1 MQRYDFL
8 WKFANFYAIKCGKIC
23 KYGIFF
29 VTLQAKHDNIRSV
42 VTTILLILLSAV
54 NVCAMRVR
62 FYGYVLDEQ
71 NRGIEACNVFWKE
84 SVSTDPV
91 GTSTNKNGYYELI
104 VESGKSDSV
113 TIVYS
118 MIGYETVEMRLLPN
132 REVLNINIELR
143 ESGEQLAEV
152 EVKGIQR
159 QQDMMERVDATTRRF
174 IPDMSGGSIESLLIT
189 FSGVSQTNEM
199 SSQYNVRGG
208 SFDENAVY
216 VNGIEVHRPLLVRAG
231 QQEGLSFVN
240 PEMVEN
246 VQFSAGGFDSRFGD
260 KMSSVL
266 DITYKRPQA
275 FEASLTAGFQGGSI
289 YVGAGDSSFTQ
300 LHGVR
305 YKSSQYMLGS
315 LQTKGN
321 YRPHFL
327 DYQTYMTWNI
337 GSGKRNVESRK
348 SDWTIALMANYSLN
362 SYGFTPDSMSSSFG
376 TMQTARNLT
385 IYYDGQEQDL
395 FQTVFGAL
403 SVNGHVSPE
412 VSIGFDLSGFYTNE
426 RETYDIQGE
435 YILSDHP
442 MDGSESSGG
451 GKDDQVISSE
461 TTETATVLGK
471 GTYHE
476 HARNALTAVVGS
488 LQHTG
493 QWKREANLLRWGV
506 SEQIEKIN
514 DHISEWEWRDS
525 AGYSM
530 PNTEREME
538 LYYAMRSDASIL
550 SGRVQA
556 FLQDSYTW
564 YTDDAKVILTGGARL
579 NWWSYNNEVL
589 VSPRASV
596 VIMPGWKRDIS
607 FRIATGLYYQAPFY
621 KELRDTLTDEYGITR
636 IHLNDKLKAART
648 TQLVFGT
655 DYYFRALGRPFKLTA
670 EAYAKYM
677 DRGVSYTVDNVR
689 VRYSGQNDV
698 RGYTI
703 GLDLKLYGELVPG
716 ADSWISFSTMRS
728 REQLITHPELGWL
741 HAPQEQRYQFA
752 MFFQDYLPQLPQLHA
767 HLRFVWAEGLPYGA
781 PRNITLR
788 GKGRM
793 PDYRRIDLGFTHVSN
808 AHNYAYMKKAKHL
821 KQWIIGFE
829 VFNLVDWRNVN
840 SYFWV
845 SDVDGNQWASPNYL
859 TGRRYNIKV
868 AFDFQ

>member
-1 MQRYDFL
+1 ML
-8 WKFANFYAIKCGKIC
+8 LCVSN
-23 KYGIFF
+23 
-29 VTLQAKHDNIRSV
+29 VQAR
-42 VTTILLILLSAV
+42 
-54 NVCAMRVR
+54 RVR

-71 NRGIEACNVFWKE
+71 NRSLEACNVYWKE
-84 SVSTDPV
+84 SLGTNVV
-91 GTSTNKNGYYELI
+91 GTSTNKNGYYDLTVAAE
-104 VESGKSDSV
+104 DSV

-118 MIGYETVEMRLLPN
+118 MLGYETVEMRLLPN

-143 ESGEQLAEV
+143 ESDELLMEV

-159 QQDMMERVDATTRRF
+159 QQDMMDRVDASTRRV
-174 IPDMSGGSIESLLIT
+174 IPDISGGGIESLLIT
-189 FSGVSQTNEM
+189 FAGVSQTNEM

-216 VNGIEVHRPLLVRAG
+216 VNGIEIHRPLLVRAG

-240 PEMVEN
+240 PEMVQN
-246 VQFSAGGFDSRFGD
+246 VQFSAGGFDARFGD
-260 KMSSVL
+260 KSSSVL
-266 DITYKRPQA
+266 DIRYKQPTA

-289 YVGAGDSSFTQ
+289 YVGAGDSSYSQ
-300 LHGVR
+300 MHGIR

-327 DYQTYMTWNI
+327 DYQTYMTWRLN
-337 GSGKRNVESRK
+337 KH
-348 SDWTIALMANYSLN
+348 SDWQIALLANYSLN

-385 IYYDGQEQDL
+385 VYYDGQEQDL
-395 FQTVFGAL
+395 FQTAFGAL
-403 SVNGHVSPE
+403 SASGHVSDE
-412 VSIGFDLSGFYTNE
+412 VKIGFDVSGFYTNE

-442 MDGSESSGG
+442 MDGSTTSVTG
-451 GKDDQVISSE
+451 DNNQVISSE
-461 TTETATVLGK
+461 NTETATVLGK

-476 HARNALTAVVGS
+476 HARNTLTAGVAT

-493 QWKREANLLRWGV
+493 EWKHNANSLNWGV
-506 SEQIEKIN
+506 SGQIEKITDRIN
-514 DHISEWEWRDS
+514 EWQWRDS

-530 PNTEREME
+530 PHTEKGME
-538 LYYAMRSDASIL
+538 LYYAMRSDTSML

-556 FLQDSYTW
+556 YLQNSYTW
-564 YTDDAKVILTGGARL
+564 HTDNAKVILTGGARL
-579 NWWSYNNEVL
+579 HWWSFNNEVL

-596 VIMPGWKRDIS
+596 VIIPGWKRDIS

-621 KELRDTLTDEYGITR
+621 KEMRDTLTDSYGITR
-636 IHLNDKLKAART
+636 IHLNDQLKAART

-655 DYYFRALGRPFKLTA
+655 DYYFRAIGRPFKLTA

-677 DRGVSYTVDNVR
+677 DRGTSYTVDNVR
-689 VRYSGQNDV
+689 VRYSGKNDV

-728 REQLITHPELGWL
+728 REQLLDHPELGWL

-767 HLRFVWAEGLPYGA
+767 HLKFVWAEGLPYGA
-781 PRNITLR
+781 PRTIELR

-793 PDYRRIDLGFTHVSN
+793 PDYRRIDLGLTHVSN
-808 AHNYAYMKKAKHL
+808 AHNYAYMKKAKHI
-821 KQWIIGFE
+821 KQWTIGFE
-829 VFNLVDWRNVN
+829 VFNLIDWRNVN

-845 SDVDGNQWASPNYL
+845 SDADGYQWASPNYL
-859 TGRRYNIKV
+859 TGRRYNIKL

>member
-1 MQRYDFL
+1 
-8 WKFANFYAIKCGKIC
+8 
-23 KYGIFF
+23 
-29 VTLQAKHDNIRSV
+29 
-42 VTTILLILLSAV
+42 
-54 NVCAMRVR
+54 
-62 FYGYVLDEQ
+62 
-71 NRGIEACNVFWKE
+71 
-84 SVSTDPV
+84 
-91 GTSTNKNGYYELI
+91 
-104 VESGKSDSV
+104 
-113 TIVYS
+113 
-118 MIGYETVEMRLLPN
+118 
-132 REVLNINIELR
+132 R

-152 EVKGIQR
+152 EVKGIQK
-159 QQDMMERVDATTRRF
+159 QQDMMERVDVSTRRV
-174 IPDMSGGSIESLLIT
+174 IPNISGDGIESVLIT
-189 FSGVSQTNEM
+189 FAGVSQTNEM

-216 VNGIEVHRPLLVRAG
+216 VNGIEIHRPLLVRAG

-240 PEMVEN
+240 PEMVQN
-246 VQFSAGGFDSRFGD
+246 VQFSAGGFDARFGD
-260 KMSSVL
+260 KSSSVL
-266 DITYKRPQA
+266 DIRYKQPTA

-289 YVGAGDSSFTQ
+289 YVGVGDSTYSQ
-300 LHGVR
+300 MHGIR

-327 DYQTYMTWNI
+327 DYQTYMTWKL
-337 GSGKRNVESRK
+337 GQSRVKSQESRAGD
-348 SDWTIALMANYSLN
+348 DWTIALLANYSLN

-395 FQTVFGAL
+395 FQTAFAAL
-403 SVNGHVSPE
+403 SVSGHVSPE
-412 VSIGFDLSGFYTNE
+412 VKIGFDLSGFYTNE

-442 MDGSESSGG
+442 MDGSETAHGYDG
-451 GKDDQVISSE
+451 QVISSE

-476 HARNALTAVVGS
+476 HARNTLTTGVAA

-493 QWKREANLLRWGV
+493 EWKHEANLMRWGV
-506 SEQIEKIN
+506 SGQIEKITDRIN
-514 DHISEWEWRDS
+514 EWEWRDS

-530 PNTEREME
+530 PHTEKGME
-538 LYYAMRSDASIL
+538 LYYAMRSDANLL
-550 SGRVQA
+550 SGRVQGYI
-556 FLQDSYTW
+556 QDSYTW
-564 YTDDAKVILTGGARL
+564 HTDRAKVILTGGARL
-579 NWWSYNNEVL
+579 HWWSFNNEVL

-621 KELRDTLTDEYGITR
+621 KEMRDTLTDGYGITR
-636 IHLNDKLKAART
+636 ITLNDKLKAART

-655 DYYFRALGRPFKLTA
+655 DYYFRAMGRPFKLTA

-677 DRGVSYTVDNVR
+677 DRGTSYTVDNVR
-689 VRYSGQNDV
+689 VRYSGTNDV

-728 REQLITHPELGWL
+728 REQLLTHPELGWL

-781 PRNITLR
+781 PRSITLR
-788 GKGRM
+788 GQGRM
-793 PDYRRIDLGFTHVSN
+793 PDYRRIDLGLTHVSN
-808 AHNYAYMKKAKHL
+808 AHNYAYMKRAKHV
-821 KQWIIGFE
+821 KQWTIGFE

-859 TGRRYNIKV
+859 TGRRYNIKL
-868 AFDFQ
+868 AIDFQ

>member
-1 MQRYDFL
+1 MQRQLLY
-8 WKFANFYAIKCGKIC
+8 
-23 KYGIFF
+23 IFI
-29 VTLQAKHDNIRSV
+29 VLLCVSSV
-42 VTTILLILLSAV
+42 HAR
-54 NVCAMRVR
+54 RVR
-62 FYGYVLDEQ
+62 LYGYVLDEQ

-84 SVSTDPV
+84 SVSTTAV
-91 GTSTNKNGYYELI
+91 GTSTNKNGYYDLV
-104 VESGKSDSV
+104 VESQKSKDESLEGGDSV

-118 MIGYETVEMRLLPN
+118 MLGYETVEMRLLPT
-132 REVLNINIELR
+132 RDVLNINIELR

-152 EVKGIQR
+152 EVKGIQK
-159 QQDMMERVDATTRRF
+159 QQDMMERVDASTRRV
-174 IPDMSGGSIESLLIT
+174 IPDLSGGGIESLLIT

-216 VNGIEVHRPLLVRAG
+216 VNGIEIHRPLLVRAG

-240 PEMVEN
+240 PEMVDN
-246 VQFSAGGFDSRFGD
+246 VLFSAGGFDARFGD
-260 KMSSVL
+260 KASSVL
-266 DITYKRPQA
+266 DIRYKQPTA
-275 FEASLTAGFQGGSI
+275 FEASLTVGFQGGSI
-289 YVGAGDSSFTQ
+289 YMGVGDSMYSQ
-300 LHGVR
+300 MHGIR

-327 DYQTYMTWNI
+327 DYQTHMTWRLN
-337 GSGKRNVESRK
+337 KQ
-348 SDWTIALMANYSLN
+348 SDWTLAFLANYSLN

-385 IYYDGQEQDL
+385 IYYDGQEQDM
-395 FQTVFGAL
+395 FQTAFGAL
-403 SVNGHVSPE
+403 SANGHISPE
-412 VSIGFDLSGFYTNE
+412 VKIGFDLSGFYTNE
-426 RETYDIQGE
+426 RETYDIRGE

-442 MDGSESSGG
+442 MDGSQASHSDNSQVVSS
-451 GKDDQVISSE
+451 DAAE
-461 TTETATVLGK
+461 TVSVLGK

-476 HARNALTAVVGS
+476 HARNTLAAGVAT

-493 QWKREANLLRWGV
+493 EWKHDANSMRWGV
-506 SEQIEKIN
+506 SGQVEKITDRIN
-514 DHISEWEWRDS
+514 EWEWRDS
-525 AGYSM
+525 AGYSL
-530 PNTEREME
+530 PNTEHGMK
-538 LYYAMRSDASIL
+538 LFYAMRSDVSIV
-550 SGRVQA
+550 SGRAQA
-556 FLQDSYTW
+556 YIQDSYTW
-564 YTDDAKVILTGGARL
+564 RTEQAKVILTGGARL
-579 NWWSYNNEVL
+579 HWWSFNNEVL

-596 VIMPGWKRDIS
+596 VIMPGWKRDVS

-621 KELRDTLTDEYGITR
+621 KEMRDTLTDEFGITR

-677 DRGVSYTVDNVR
+677 DRGTSYTVDNVR
-689 VRYSGQNDV
+689 VRYSGKNDL

-703 GLDLKLYGELVPG
+703 GVDIKLYGELVPG

-728 REQLITHPELGWL
+728 REQLLDHPELGWL

-767 HLRFVWAEGLPYGA
+767 HLKFVWAEGLPYGA
-781 PRNITLR
+781 PRSIELR

-793 PDYRRIDLGFTHVSN
+793 PDYRRIDLGLTHVSN
-808 AHNYAYMKKAKHL
+808 AHNYAYMRKAKHI
-821 KQWIIGFE
+821 KQWTIGFE

-845 SDVDGNQWASPNYL
+845 SDADGYQWASPNYL
-859 TGRRYNIKV
+859 TGRRYNIKL
-868 AFDFQ
+868 AIDFQ

>member
-1 MQRYDFL
+1 MQ
-8 WKFANFYAIKCGKIC
+8 
-23 KYGIFF
+23 
-29 VTLQAKHDNIRSV
+29 SV
-42 VTTILLILLSAV
+42 HAR
-54 NVCAMRVR
+54 RVR
-62 FYGYVLDEQ
+62 LYGYALDEQ

-84 SVSTDPV
+84 SVSTTAV

-104 VESGKSDSV
+104 IDSQKSKVESGEDSV

-118 MIGYETVEMRLLPN
+118 MLGYETVEMRLLPT
-132 REVLNINIELR
+132 RDVLNINIELR

-152 EVKGIQR
+152 EVKGIHK
-159 QQDMMERVDATTRRF
+159 QQDMMERVDASTRRV
-174 IPDMSGGSIESLLIT
+174 IPDLSGGGIESLLIT

-216 VNGIEVHRPLLVRAG
+216 VNGIEIHRPLLVRAG

-240 PEMVEN
+240 PEMVDN
-246 VQFSAGGFDSRFGD
+246 VLFSAGGFDARFGD
-260 KMSSVL
+260 KASSVL
-266 DITYKRPQA
+266 DIRYKQPTA

-289 YVGAGDSSFTQ
+289 YVGVGDSMYSQ
-300 LHGVR
+300 MHGVR

-327 DYQTYMTWNI
+327 DYQTHMTWRLDRQN
-337 GSGKRNVESRK
+337 
-348 SDWTIALMANYSLN
+348 DWTLAFLANYSFN

-395 FQTVFGAL
+395 FQTAFGAL
-403 SVNGHVSPE
+403 SVSGHVSPD
-412 VSIGFDLSGFYTNE
+412 VKIGFDLSGFYTNE
-426 RETYDIQGE
+426 RETYDIRGE

-442 MDGSESSGG
+442 MDGSTQHSGIDNG
-451 GKDDQVISSE
+451 QVVSSE

-476 HARNALTAVVGS
+476 HARNTLSAGVAT

-493 QWKREANLLRWGV
+493 EWNQGANNMRWGV
-506 SEQIEKIN
+506 SGQVEKITDRIN
-514 DHISEWEWRDS
+514 EWEWRDS
-525 AGYSM
+525 AGFSL
-530 PNTEREME
+530 PNTEQGMK
-538 LYYAMRSDASIL
+538 LFYAMRSDASIV

-556 FLQDSYTW
+556 YLQDSYTW
-564 YTDDAKVILTGGARL
+564 RTEQAKVILTGGARL
-579 NWWSYNNEVL
+579 HWWSFNNEVL

-596 VIMPGWKRDIS
+596 VIMPGWKRDVS

-621 KELRDTLTDEYGITR
+621 KEMRDTLTDEFGITR
-636 IHLNDKLKAART
+636 IHLNDQLKAART

-677 DRGVSYTVDNVR
+677 DRGTSYTVDNVR
-689 VRYSGQNDV
+689 VRYSGKNDV

-703 GLDLKLYGELVPG
+703 GLDIKLYGELVPG

-728 REQLITHPELGWL
+728 REQLLDHPELGWL

-767 HLRFVWAEGLPYGA
+767 HLKFVWAEGLPYGA
-781 PRNITLR
+781 PRSIELR

-793 PDYRRIDLGFTHVSN
+793 PDYRRIDLGLTHVSN
-808 AHNYAYMKKAKHL
+808 AHNYAYMRKAKHI
-821 KQWIIGFE
+821 KQWTIGFE

-845 SDVDGNQWASPNYL
+845 SDADGYQWASPNYL
-859 TGRRYNIKV
+859 TGRRYNIKL
-868 AFDFQ
+868 AIDFQ

>member
-1 MQRYDFL
+1 MHAR
-8 WKFANFYAIKCGKIC
+8 
-23 KYGIFF
+23 
-29 VTLQAKHDNIRSV
+29 
-42 VTTILLILLSAV
+42 
-54 NVCAMRVR
+54 RVR
-62 FYGYVLDEQ
+62 YYGYVLDEQ
-71 NRGIEACNVFWKE
+71 NRGIEACNVYWKE
-84 SVSTDPV
+84 SVATSAV
-91 GTSTNKNGYYELI
+91 GTSTNNNGYYDLT
-104 VESGKSDSV
+104 VTSDDSV

-118 MIGYETVEMRLLPN
+118 MLGYETVEMRLLPN
-132 REVLNINIELR
+132 RDVLNINIELR

-152 EVKGIQR
+152 EVKGIQK
-159 QQDMMERVDATTRRF
+159 QQDMMERVDVSTRRV
-174 IPDMSGGSIESLLIT
+174 IPNISGDGIESVLIT
-189 FSGVSQTNEM
+189 FAGVSQTNEM

-240 PEMVEN
+240 PELVEN
-246 VQFSAGGFDSRFGD
+246 VQFSAGGFDARFGD

-275 FEASLTAGFQGGSI
+275 FEASLTAGFHGGSV
-289 YVGAGDSSFTQ
+289 YVGVGDSTYSQ
-300 LHGVR
+300 MHGIR

-327 DYQTYMTWNI
+327 DYQTYMTWKL
-337 GSGKRNVESRK
+337 GQSRVKSQESRAGD
-348 SDWTIALMANYSLN
+348 DWTIALLANYSLN

-395 FQTVFGAL
+395 FQTAFAAL
-403 SVNGHVSPE
+403 SVSGHVSPE
-412 VSIGFDLSGFYTNE
+412 VKIGFDLSGFYTNE

-442 MDGSESSGG
+442 MDGSETAHGYDG
-451 GKDDQVISSE
+451 QVISSE

-476 HARNALTAVVGS
+476 HARNTLTAGVAA

-493 QWKREANLLRWGV
+493 EWKHEANLMRWGV
-506 SEQIEKIN
+506 SGQIEKITDRIN
-514 DHISEWEWRDS
+514 EWEWRDS

-530 PNTEREME
+530 PHTEKGME
-538 LYYAMRSDASIL
+538 LYYAMRSDANLL
-550 SGRVQA
+550 SGRVQGYI
-556 FLQDSYTW
+556 QDSYTW
-564 YTDDAKVILTGGARL
+564 HTDRAKVILTGGARL
-579 NWWSYNNEVL
+579 HWWSFNNEVL

-621 KELRDTLTDEYGITR
+621 KEMRDTLTDGYGITR
-636 IHLNDKLKAART
+636 ITLNDKLKAART

-655 DYYFRALGRPFKLTA
+655 DYYFRAMGRPFKLTA

-677 DRGVSYTVDNVR
+677 DRGTSYTVDNVR
-689 VRYSGQNDV
+689 VRYSGTNDV

-728 REQLITHPELGWL
+728 REQLLTHPELGWL

-781 PRNITLR
+781 PRSITLR
-788 GKGRM
+788 GQGRM
-793 PDYRRIDLGFTHVSN
+793 PDYRRIDLGLTHVSN
-808 AHNYAYMKKAKHL
+808 AHNYAYMKRAKHV
-821 KQWIIGFE
+821 KQWTIGFE

-859 TGRRYNIKV
+859 TGRRYNIKL
-868 AFDFQ
+868 AIDFQ

>member
-1 MQRYDFL
+1 MYKRLFIIVFL
-8 WKFANFYAIKCGKIC
+8 LANILDA
-23 KYGIFF
+23 YG
-29 VTLQAKHDNIRSV
+29 A
-42 VTTILLILLSAV
+42 
-54 NVCAMRVR
+54 RVR

-84 SVSTDPV
+84 SVNANAI

-104 VESGKSDSV
+104 VENRKSKGESLEGVDSL

-118 MIGYETVEMRLLPN
+118 MLGYETVEMRLLPT
-132 REVLNINIELR
+132 RDVLNINIELR

-152 EVKGIQR
+152 EVKGIQK
-159 QQDMMERVDATTRRF
+159 QQDMMERVDASTRRV
-174 IPDMSGGSIESLLIT
+174 IPDLSGGGIESLLIT

-216 VNGIEVHRPLLVRAG
+216 VNGIEIHRPLLVRAG

-240 PEMVEN
+240 PEMVDN
-246 VQFSAGGFDSRFGD
+246 LQFGAGGFDARFGD
-260 KMSSVL
+260 KSSSVL
-266 DITYKRPQA
+266 DIRYKQPKA

-289 YVGAGDSSFTQ
+289 YVGVGDSMYSQ
-300 LHGVR
+300 MHGIR

-327 DYQTYMTWNI
+327 DYQTHMTWRLN
-337 GSGKRNVESRK
+337 KQ
-348 SDWTIALMANYSLN
+348 SDWTIAFLANYSMN

-403 SVNGHVSPE
+403 SVSGHVSPE
-412 VSIGFDLSGFYTNE
+412 VLIGFDASGFYTNE

-442 MDGSESSGG
+442 MDGSESSQRSSSGE
-451 GKDDQVISSE
+451 QVVSSE
-461 TTETATVLGK
+461 STETATVLGK

-476 HARNALTAVVGS
+476 HARNTLAAGVAT

-493 QWKREANLLRWGV
+493 EWKHEANSMRWGV
-506 SEQIEKIN
+506 SGQIEKIT
-514 DHISEWEWRDS
+514 DRISEWEWRDS
-525 AGYSM
+525 AGYSL
-530 PNTEREME
+530 PHTEQGME
-538 LYYAMRSDASIL
+538 LYYAMRSDANLL

-556 FLQDSYTW
+556 YLQDSYTW
-564 YTDDAKVILTGGARL
+564 RTEQAKVILTGGARL
-579 NWWSYNNEVL
+579 HWWSFNNEVL

-621 KELRDTLTDEYGITR
+621 KEMRDTLTDSYGITR

-677 DRGVSYTVDNVR
+677 DRGTSYTVDNVR
-689 VRYSGQNDV
+689 VRYSGKNDV

-728 REQLITHPELGWL
+728 REQLLDHPELGWL

-767 HLRFVWAEGLPYGA
+767 HLKFVWSEGLPNGA
-781 PRNITLR
+781 PRSIELR

-793 PDYRRIDLGFTHVSN
+793 PDYRRIDLGLTHVSN
-808 AHNYAYMKKAKHL
+808 AHNYAYMRKTKHI
-821 KQWIIGFE
+821 KQWTIGFE

-845 SDVDGNQWASPNYL
+845 SDADGYQWASPNYL
-859 TGRRYNIKV
+859 TGRRYNIKL
-868 AFDFQ
+868 AIDFQ

>member
-1 MQRYDFL
+1 MYRRL
-8 WKFANFYAIKCGKIC
+8 I
-23 KYGIFF
+23 
-29 VTLQAKHDNIRSV
+29 
-42 VTTILLILLSAV
+42 TILLLFLC
-54 NVCAMRVR
+54 VCGVQARRVR

-84 SVSTDPV
+84 SVETTAV
-91 GTSTNKNGYYELI
+91 GTSTNKNGYYDLVVTSE
-104 VESGKSDSV
+104 DSV

-118 MIGYETVEMRLLPN
+118 MLGYETVEMRLQPT
-132 REVLNINIELR
+132 REVLNINIEMR
-143 ESGEQLAEV
+143 ESGEQLMEV
-152 EVKGIQR
+152 EVRGIQK
-159 QQDMMERVDATTRRF
+159 QQDMMERVDASTRRV
-174 IPDMSGGSIESLLIT
+174 IPDISGGGIESLLIT
-189 FSGVSQTNEM
+189 FAGVSQTNDM

-216 VNGIEVHRPLLVRAG
+216 VNGIEIHRPLLVRAG

-240 PEMVEN
+240 PEMVQN
-246 VQFSAGGFDSRFGD
+246 VQFSAGGFDARFGD
-260 KMSSVL
+260 KASSVL
-266 DITYKRPQA
+266 DIRYKQPTA
-275 FEASLTAGFQGGSI
+275 FEASLTGSFQGGSI
-289 YVGAGDSSFTQ
+289 YVGVGDSMYSQ
-300 LHGVR
+300 MHGIR

-327 DYQTYMTWNI
+327 DYQTHMTWRLSHHN
-337 GSGKRNVESRK
+337 
-348 SDWTIALMANYSLN
+348 DWTIAFLANYSLN

-376 TMQTARNLT
+376 TMQEAKNLT
-385 IYYDGQEQDL
+385 IYYEGQEQDL
-395 FQTVFGAL
+395 FQTAFGAL
-403 SVNGHVSPE
+403 SVQGHVSPE
-412 VSIGFDLSGFYTNE
+412 VTIGFDLSGFYTNE

-442 MDGSESSGG
+442 MDGSGTG
-451 GKDDQVISSE
+451 HGYDGQVISSG

-476 HARNALTAVVGS
+476 HARNTLSAIVGT

-493 QWKREANLLRWGV
+493 EWKREQNSLRWGV
-506 SEQIEKIN
+506 SGQVEKISDRIN
-514 DHISEWEWRDS
+514 EWEWRDS

-530 PNTEREME
+530 PHTEKGME
-538 LYYAMRSDASIL
+538 LYYAMRSDTSML
-550 SGRVQA
+550 SGRLQA
-556 FLQDSYTW
+556 YLQDSYTW
-564 YTDDAKVILTGGARL
+564 YTDNAKVILTGGARL
-579 NWWSYNNEVL
+579 HWWSFNNEVL

-596 VIMPGWKRDIS
+596 VIIPGWKRDIS

-621 KELRDTLTDEYGITR
+621 KEMRDTVTDSYGITR
-636 IHLNDKLKAART
+636 IRLNDKLKAART

-655 DYYFRALGRPFKLTA
+655 DYYFRAMGRPFKLTA

-689 VRYSGQNDV
+689 VRYSGTNDV
-698 RGYTI
+698 RGYTV

-728 REQLITHPELGWL
+728 REQLLTHPELGWL

-767 HLRFVWAEGLPYGA
+767 HLKFVWAEGLPYGA
-781 PRNITLR
+781 PRSIALR

-793 PDYRRIDLGFTHVSN
+793 PDYRRIDLGLTHVSN
-808 AHNYAYMKKAKHL
+808 AHNYKYMKRAKHL
-821 KQWIIGFE
+821 KQWTIGFE

>member
-1 MQRYDFL
+1 MHKRL
-8 WKFANFYAIKCGKIC
+8 IM
-23 KYGIFF
+23 
-29 VTLQAKHDNIRSV
+29 
-42 VTTILLILLSAV
+42 ILLVLLCITDVAAQSSSHAGNGSQGAV
-54 NVCAMRVR
+54 RRARL
-62 FYGYVLDEQ
+62 YGYVLDEQ

-84 SVSTDPV
+84 SVATIAV
-91 GTSTNKNGYYELI
+91 GTSTNKNGYYDLT
-104 VESGKSDSV
+104 VSSSDSV

-118 MIGYETVEMRLLPN
+118 MLGYETVEMRLLPT
-132 REVLNINIELR
+132 RDVLNINIELH

-159 QQDMMERVDATTRRF
+159 QQDMMERVDATTRRV
-174 IPDMSGGSIESLLIT
+174 IPDISGGGIESLLIT
-189 FSGVSQTNEM
+189 FAGVSQTNEM

-240 PEMVEN
+240 PEMVQN
-246 VQFSAGGFDSRFGD
+246 VQFSAGGFDARFGD
-260 KMSSVL
+260 KASSVL
-266 DITYKRPQA
+266 DIRYKQPTA
-275 FEASLTAGFQGGSI
+275 FEAALTAGFQGGSI
-289 YVGAGDSSFTQ
+289 YVGVGDSMYSQ
-300 LHGVR
+300 MHGIR

-327 DYQTYMTWNI
+327 DYQTHMTWRLN
-337 GSGKRNVESRK
+337 RHT
-348 SDWTIALMANYSLN
+348 DWQIALLANYSLN

-395 FQTVFGAL
+395 FQTAFGAL
-403 SVNGHVSPE
+403 SVGGHVSPE
-412 VSIGFDLSGFYTNE
+412 VKLGFDLSGFYTNE

-442 MDGSESSGG
+442 MDGSESGVNNNS
-451 GKDDQVISSE
+451 QVISSE

-476 HARNALTAVVGS
+476 HARNTLSAGVVT

-493 QWKREANLLRWGV
+493 EWHRNANRLRWGV
-506 SEQIEKIN
+506 SGQLETIK

-525 AGYSM
+525 AGYSL
-530 PNTEREME
+530 PHTEQGLK
-538 LYYAMRSDASIL
+538 LYYSMRSDAQLL
-550 SGRVQA
+550 SGRMQGYV
-556 FLQDSYTW
+556 QDSYTW
-564 YTDDAKVILTGGARL
+564 NTESAKVILTGGARL
-579 NWWSYNNEVL
+579 HWWSYNNEVL

-596 VIMPGWKRDIS
+596 VIMPGWKRDVS
-607 FRIATGLYYQAPFY
+607 FRIATGLYCQAPFY
-621 KELRDTLTDEYGITR
+621 KEMRDTLTDSYGITR
-636 IHLNDKLKAART
+636 INLNDKLKAART

-655 DYYFRALGRPFKLTA
+655 DYYFRALGRPFKFTA

-677 DRGVSYTVDNVR
+677 DRGTSYTVDNVR
-689 VRYSGQNDV
+689 VRYSGTNDV

-728 REQLITHPELGWL
+728 REQLLTHPELGWL

-767 HLRFVWAEGLPYGA
+767 HLKFVWSEGLPYGA
-781 PRNITLR
+781 PRSIALR

-793 PDYRRIDLGFTHVSN
+793 PDYRRIDLGLTHVSN
-808 AHNYAYMKKAKHL
+808 AHNYAYMKRAKHL
-821 KQWIIGFE
+821 KQWTIGFE

>member
-1 MQRYDFL
+1 MYKRL
-8 WKFANFYAIKCGKIC
+8 
-23 KYGIFF
+23 
-29 VTLQAKHDNIRSV
+29 VS
-42 VTTILLILLSAV
+42 ILLICLCTCSAY
-54 NVCAMRVR
+54 AMRVR
-62 FYGYVLDEQ
+62 FYGYVLDDQ

-84 SVSTDPV
+84 SVATTAV
-91 GTSTNKNGYYELI
+91 GTSTNKNGYYDLTLTSE
-104 VESGKSDSV
+104 DSV

-118 MIGYETVEMRLLPN
+118 MLGYETVEMRLLPN

-159 QQDMMERVDATTRRF
+159 QQDMMERVDASTRRV
-174 IPDMSGGSIESLLIT
+174 IPDISGGGIESLLIT
-189 FSGVSQTNEM
+189 FAGVSQTNEM

-216 VNGIEVHRPLLVRAG
+216 VNGIEIHRPLLVRAG

-240 PEMVEN
+240 PEMVQN
-246 VQFSAGGFDSRFGD
+246 VLFSAGGFDARFGD
-260 KMSSVL
+260 KSSSVL
-266 DITYKRPQA
+266 DIRYKQPTA
-275 FEASLTAGFQGGSI
+275 FEAALTGGFQGGSI
-289 YVGAGDSSFTQ
+289 YVGVGDSMYSQ
-300 LHGVR
+300 MHGVR

-327 DYQTYMTWNI
+327 DYQTHMTWRLN
-337 GSGKRNVESRK
+337 RQ
-348 SDWTIALMANYSLN
+348 SDWTIAFLANYSLN

-376 TMQTARNLT
+376 TMQEARNLT
-385 IYYDGQEQDL
+385 IYYEGQEQDL
-395 FQTVFGAL
+395 FQTAFGAL
-403 SVNGHVSPE
+403 SVSGHVSPE
-412 VSIGFDLSGFYTNE
+412 VKIGFDASGFYTNE

-442 MDGSESSGG
+442 MDGSSSSHGG
-451 GKDDQVISSE
+451 NNGQVISSE
-461 TTETATVLGK
+461 TTETSTVLGK

-476 HARNALTAVVGS
+476 HARNTLTAGVAT

-493 QWKREANLLRWGV
+493 EWKHSANLLRWGV
-506 SEQIEKIN
+506 SGQVEKIADRIN
-514 DHISEWEWRDS
+514 EWEWRDS

-530 PNTEREME
+530 PHTEQGME
-538 LYYAMRSDASIL
+538 LYYAMRSETDVL
-550 SGRVQA
+550 SGRIQA
-556 FLQDSYTW
+556 YVQDSYTW
-564 YTDDAKVILTGGARL
+564 HTERAKVTLTGGVRL
-579 NWWSYNNEVL
+579 HWWSFNNEVL
-589 VSPRASV
+589 ASPRASV
-596 VIMPGWKRDIS
+596 VIMPGWKRDVS

-621 KELRDTLTDEYGITR
+621 KELRDTLTDSYGITR

-655 DYYFRALGRPFKLTA
+655 DYYFRAIGRPFKLTA

-677 DRGVSYTVDNVR
+677 DRGTSYTVDNVR
-689 VRYSGQNDV
+689 VRYSGTNDV

-728 REQLITHPELGWL
+728 REQLLTHPELGWL

-767 HLRFVWAEGLPYGA
+767 HLKFVWSEGLPYGA
-781 PRNITLR
+781 PRSIALR

-793 PDYRRIDLGFTHVSN
+793 PDYRRIDLGLTHVSN
-808 AHNYAYMKKAKHL
+808 AHNYKYMKKAKHI
-821 KQWIIGFE
+821 KQWTIGFE

-859 TGRRYNIKV
+859 TGRRYNIKL
-868 AFDFQ
+868 AIDFQ

>member
-1 MQRYDFL
+1 MSKRL
-8 WKFANFYAIKCGKIC
+8 AAIVVVLLCMS
-23 KYGIFF
+23 
-29 VTLQAKHDNIRSV
+29 SV
-42 VTTILLILLSAV
+42 Q
-54 NVCAMRVR
+54 AMRVR

-84 SVSTDPV
+84 SVGTSPV
-91 GTSTNKNGYYELI
+91 GTSTNKNGYYDLI
-104 VESGKSDSV
+104 LTSDDSV

-118 MIGYETVEMRLLPN
+118 MLGYETVEMRILPN
-132 REVLNINIELR
+132 REVLNINVALNEA
-143 ESGEQLAEV
+143 GEQLEEI

-159 QQDMMERVDATTRRF
+159 QQDMMERVDATTRRV
-174 IPDMSGGSIESLLIT
+174 IPDISGGGIESLLIT

-240 PEMVEN
+240 PEMVQN
-246 VQFSAGGFDSRFGD
+246 VQFSAGGFDARFGD
-260 KMSSVL
+260 KSSSVL
-266 DITYKRPQA
+266 DITYKRPTA
-275 FEASLTAGFQGGSI
+275 FEASLTGSFQGGSI
-289 YVGAGDSSFTQ
+289 YVGAGDSMYSQ
-300 LHGVR
+300 LHGIR

-327 DYQTYMTWNI
+327 DYQTYMTWRL
-337 GSGKRNVESRK
+337 KK
-348 SDWTIALMANYSLN
+348 HSDWHIAFLANYSLN

-395 FQTVFGAL
+395 FQTAFAAL
-403 SVNGHVSPE
+403 SAHGHVRPD

-426 RETYDIQGE
+426 RENYDIQGE

-442 MDGSESSGG
+442 MDGSAVTPAGSTG
-451 GKDDQVISSE
+451 QTISSE
-461 TTETATVLGK
+461 TTETASVLGK

-476 HARNALTAVVGS
+476 HARNSLAAGVVT
-488 LQHTG
+488 LQHSG
-493 QWKREANLLRWGV
+493 EWKTSNNSLRWGA
-506 SEQIEKIN
+506 SAQLEKIT
-514 DHISEWEWRDS
+514 DRISEWEWRDS

-530 PNTEREME
+530 PHTPKSMD
-538 LYYAMRSDASIL
+538 LYYVLRSDTSLL
-550 SGRVQA
+550 SARAQA
-556 FLQDSYTW
+556 YLQDSYTW
-564 YTDDAKVILTGGARL
+564 HTDRAKVILTGGARL
-579 NWWSYNNEVL
+579 HWWSFNHEVL

-596 VIMPGWKRDIS
+596 VIIPGWKRDIS
-607 FRIATGLYYQAPFY
+607 FRIATGLYCQAPFY
-621 KELRDTLTDEYGITR
+621 KEMRDTLTDNFGITR
-636 IHLNDKLKAART
+636 IHLNDKIKAART
-648 TQLVFGT
+648 TQLVFAT
-655 DYYFRALGRPFKLTA
+655 DYYFRAIGRPFKLTA

-677 DRGVSYTVDNVR
+677 DRGISYTVDNVR
-689 VRYSGQNDV
+689 VRYSGTNDV

-728 REQLITHPELGWL
+728 REQLLNHPELGWL

-767 HLRFVWAEGLPYGA
+767 HLKFVWSEGLPYGA
-781 PRNITLR
+781 PRSIELR

-793 PDYRRIDLGFTHVSN
+793 PDYRRIDLGLTHVSN
-808 AHNYAYMKKAKHL
+808 AHNYAYMKRAKHL
-821 KQWIIGFE
+821 KQWTVGFE

-845 SDVDGNQWASPNYL
+845 SDADGNQWASPNYL

-868 AFDFQ
+868 AFDFY